1 MPYILKPAVEGK
13 RMVVQCNGRM
23 DTVHPP
29 ITLHSVAL
37 DIVEL
42 RAMHFENA
50 MIYKAPCGKPSPFFV
65 LVYACLYLYL
75 LFVANKILPRAI
87 QII

>member
-1 MPYILKPAVEGK
+1 MG
-13 RMVVQCNGRM
+13 GW
-23 DTVHPP
+23 
-29 ITLHSVAL
+29 TLDS
-37 DIVEL
+37 VEL
-42 RAMHFENA
+42 RTMQFENA
-50 MIYKAPCGKPSPFFV
+50 MVYKAPSGKPSPFFV